1 MIYLVLVFLGG
12 VFTGLGL
19 ASLFFSLKSGHGY
32 FKLEPYDEDDTG
44 FYRINIRLYSNQNL
58 LKKKY
63 IILEKDNSQK

>member
-1 MIYLVLVFLGG
+1 MFYLVFLGG

-19 ASLFFSLKSGHGY
+19 VSIFFGLKSGFGD

-44 FYRINIRLYSNQNL
+44 FYRINIKLHSNQNL